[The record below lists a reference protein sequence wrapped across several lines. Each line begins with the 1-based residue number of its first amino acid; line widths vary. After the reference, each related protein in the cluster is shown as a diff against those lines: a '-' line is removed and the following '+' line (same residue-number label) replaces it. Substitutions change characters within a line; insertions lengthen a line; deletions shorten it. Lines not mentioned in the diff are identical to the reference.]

1 MSKVRKRPLRF
12 ILHLTGSISILSL
25 LLSYLSPYIHPETAR
40 IMPFFGL
47 AYPITILLNFLFLL
61 VLIFLRTRWAI
72 AVGLLLIAGLNFH
85 LRIYS
90 FGSNKANVP
99 DEHIKFMSYNCAL
112 MGRYAADSLAEPRR
126 TGIIRYLHEEMPD
139 ILCLQEFYQQDPPT
153 NFTTRD
159 TLTGLLGT
167 IDYHELYRQ
176 SKSYYQNFG
185 VIILSKYPIIQK
197 GSVAFN
203 AGEESNNFCI
213 YADIVTPID
222 TIRVYNTHFQSIHLK
237 NEDYELLTGKK
248 ASSGFLNRLNP
259 LKKVSAAFPVRAK
272 QAEQVRDH
280 IRQSPHPV
288 VLSGDFNDPPM
299 SYTYNIFN
307 KLLVDAHRNG
317 NRGLGVTYIGKLPAG
332 RIDYIFHDKSLE
344 STNFVIQKEVMSDHR
359 AIQCTLFQ
367 KID

>member
-1 MSKVRKRPLRF
+1 MSKTRKRPLRYL
-12 ILHLTGSISILSL
+12 LHLVGLLSILSL

-40 IMPFFGL
+40 FMAFFGL
-47 AYPITILLNFLFLL
+47 AYPITILLNFILL
-61 VLIFLRTRWAI
+61 ILLIILRTRWAI
-72 AVGLLLIAGLNFH
+72 AIGLLLLAGLNFH

-90 FGSNKANVP
+90 FGSDKNNIP
-99 DEHIKFMSYNCAL
+99 EQHLKFMSYNCAL
-112 MGRYAADSLAEPRR
+112 MGRYAADSLPEIRR
-126 TGIIRYLHEEMPD
+126 KGIISYLHEEMPD
-139 ILCLQEFYQQDPPT
+139 ILCLQEFYHQDPPT

-159 TLTGLLGT
+159 TIIKVLQV

-176 SKSYYQNFG
+176 SKRYYQNFG
-185 VIILSKYPIIQK
+185 VCIMSKYPIIRK

-237 NEDYELLTGKK
+237 NEDYELLTGGKT
-248 ASSGFLNRLNP
+248 SSGLLIRLNP
-259 LKKVSAAFPVRAK
+259 LKKVAAAFPVRAK

-280 IRQSPHPV
+280 VRQSPHPV
-288 VLSGDFNDPPM
+288 VLCGDFNDPPM

-307 KLLVDAHRNG
+307 KLLIDAHRNG
-317 NRGLGVTYIGKLPAG
+317 NHGLGVTYTGTLPAG

-344 STNFVIQKEVMSDHR
+344 STNFEVQKEVMSDHR
-359 AIQCTLFQ
+359 AIQCSIFQ
-367 KID
+367 KTK